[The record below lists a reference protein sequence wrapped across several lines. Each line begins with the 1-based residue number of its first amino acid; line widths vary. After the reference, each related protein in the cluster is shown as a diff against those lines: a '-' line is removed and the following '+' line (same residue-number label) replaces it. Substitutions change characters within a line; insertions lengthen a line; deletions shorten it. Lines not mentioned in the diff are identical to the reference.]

1 MLLEQVL
8 DVLGAHTGLFVRALP
23 TLGLCVKCILPAIL
37 TSARADSSRIMLCSI
52 LYTHAYL
59 LSYSLSPSAPSSDQR
74 LALLEELGGS
84 SVI

>member
-1 MLLEQVL
+1 MLFEQVL
-8 DVLGAHTGLFVRALP
+8 DVLGAQTGLFVWALP
-23 TLGLCVKCILPAIL
+23 SLGPCVKCILPSLL
-37 TSARADSSRIMLCSI
+37 TSAQADSSRVTLCSF

-74 LALLEELGGS
+74 LALLEELGGP